1 MSLVVMATGGTGGHI
16 YPAVAT
22 ARELKARGHETLL
35 LGQRGGMEERVAA
48 EQDLPFEGV
57 DAGKLARSGQGRPD
71 PREIVKALRGVLEA
85 RRVLQARRPG
95 AVVGFGG
102 FASLPGVLAAQSL
115 GIATVLHEQNARLG
129 LTQRVAVGRARAVGT
144 AYEEVLGLPA
154 AKATLVGMPV
164 REERLGRDEAIGRLG
179 LQSGPLTVLVM
190 GGSQGSLFL
199 NNSVPDTLRNILGN
213 EGLLEGPH
221 TQGNPTIGGSSLG
234 HSAQI
239 DLDFTQP
246 GAAPGG
252 LLGATGPAGAA
263 VQVLHSTGPRWLA
276 DVAPRVRDLEWYHPV
291 GYVDAVAAWAAAD
304 LAITRAGTGTLAE
317 AAFHGVPLI
326 MVPLPESSENHQ
338 YHNAVSVQRAG
349 AGMVVEQKN
358 VQEAL
363 GAAVLECAEPARR
376 AAMRAAALGRAQ
388 PGAAARF
395 ADLIERHLPSA

>member
-1 MSLVVMATGGTGGHI
+1 MATGGTGGHI

-22 ARELKARGHETLL
+22 ARELTSRGHETLL

-48 EQDLPFEGV
+48 EQGLSFEGV

-71 PREIVKALRGVLEA
+71 PREIIKALRGVLEA
-85 RRVLQARRPG
+85 RQLLQARRPG

-164 REERLGRDEAIGRLG
+164 REDRQGRAEALRRLG
-179 LQSGPLTVLVM
+179 LQVGPLTVLVM

-213 EGLLEGPH
+213 EGLL
-221 TQGNPTIGGSSLG
+221 GGDPAQSS
-234 HSAQI
+234 APRRAPATI
-239 DLDFTQP
+239 DLDFTRP
-246 GAAPGG
+246 GGAAQT
-252 LLGATGPAGAA
+252 GAS
-263 VQVLHSTGPRWLA
+263 VQVLHATGPRWLSE
-276 DVAPRVRDLEWYHPV
+276 VAPRVRDLEWYHPV

-338 YHNAVSVQRAG
+338 YHNAMSVQRAG
-349 AGMVVEQKN
+349 AGVLVEQKN

-376 AAMRAAALGRAQ
+376 AALRAAALGRAQ

-395 ADLIERHLPSA
+395 ADLIERHLPRA